1 MKRLLAAS
9 LLALLAPAV
18 AQAGDVRVAA
28 ADLSVGA
35 GSASAG
41 TRAPIRF
48 NLVGLHWQGPGRV
61 LFRTRSVGGRW
72 SSWRRAAPEI
82 DDLPDRGARERGRE
96 HGWHVGNPYW
106 TGLSDRIAYRL
117 LGRVRRVRA
126 YFIRSEAPL
135 LPVRTLSVAGSPPI
149 IPRLSWGANER
160 MRRGRPQYAKSVRF
174 AVVHHTA
181 GSNSYTRSESA
192 AIIRGIEA
200 YHVKAN
206 GWNDIGYNFLVDKYG
221 QVFEGRFGGMTRN
234 VVGAHAQGF
243 NIGSVGVSLLGSYD
257 SRGPSPTALT
267 ALARL
272 LAWRLDI
279 AHVDPL
285 STFSWIS
292 TGNPR
297 FPSGTPV
304 FLRTIA
310 GHRDT
315 GFTDCP
321 GNALYARIPSLARA
335 VAATGVPKLYFPRAR
350 GSLGGDVRFS
360 GRLSAALP
368 WSVTVRDASGRTVA
382 RAGRTSRTIAWRW
395 DSSGARGTGYAWTIA
410 ARGVRPATG
419 RIGGRGQNPP
429 AALLSEVSA
438 SPAIVTPS
446 DDGPGDYTTVRYRLA
461 FDALVTV
468 TFADASGT
476 IATLFSEPRVAG
488 PHSFRFTVAGLPDGR
503 YRVVIRAETADGR
516 IATATAPVLVSR
528 LLRRFAA
535 APAVFSP
542 NRDGRLDRITFSF
555 ELARTASVRLTVRQ
569 PGRVVAVP
577 LERELEAGEHRLT
590 WDGSR
595 PGGRIQDG
603 RYLAALRVS
612 GETATV
618 SLETAFVSDTRPPT
632 VSLVS
637 RRPLRVR
644 VSETATLTIRL
655 RGRRT
660 RLRVRAGV
668 ARLPGAA
675 RRGRLVAQDDA
686 GNRSKPLRFP

>member
-18 AQAGDVRVAA
+18 ARAGDVRIVA

-35 GSASAG
+35 ARARAG

-48 NLVGLHWQGPGRV
+48 NLVGLHWQGSGRV
-61 LFRTRSVGGRW
+61 LLRTRSVAGRW
-72 SSWRRAAPEI
+72 SSWRRAAPEG
-82 DDLPDRGARERGRE
+82 DDLPDRGGRERGHERA
-96 HGWHVGNPYW
+96 WHVGNPYW
-106 TGLSDRIAYRL
+106 TGLSDRLAYRL
-117 LGRVRRVRA
+117 FGRVRRLRA

-135 LPVRTLSVAGSPPI
+135 LPVRTLSIAGSPPI

-160 MRRGRPQYAKSVRF
+160 MRKGRSQYAKSVRF

-181 GSNSYTRSESA
+181 GSNSYTRSQSA
-192 AIIRGIEA
+192 AIIRGIQA

-206 GWNDIGYNFLVDKYG
+206 GWNDIAYNFLVDKYG

-243 NIGSVGVSLLGSYD
+243 NVGSVGVSLLGSYG
-257 SRGPSPTALT
+257 SAAPSQAALA

-272 LAWRLDI
+272 LAWRLDV

-297 FPSGTPV
+297 FPVGTPV

-321 GNALYARIPSLARA
+321 GNVLYARIPFVART
-335 VAATGVPKLYFPRAR
+335 VAAMGVPKLYFPRVR

-368 WSVTVRDASGRTVA
+368 WSVTVRDAAGRTVA
-382 RAGRTSRTIAWRW
+382 VGARTSRSIAWRW
-395 DSSGARGTGYAWTIA
+395 DSSGAGGTGYGWTIEA
-410 ARGVRPATG
+410 KGVRPATG
-419 RIGGRGQNPP
+419 RIGGRGRNPP
-429 AALLSEVSA
+429 PALLSEVSA

-446 DDGPGDYTTVRYRLA
+446 DDERGDYTSVRYRLGFA
-461 FDALVTV
+461 ALVTV
-468 TFADASGT
+468 TFADARGT

-488 PHSFRFTVAGLPDGR
+488 PHSFRLTVAGLPDGR
-503 YRVVIRAETADGR
+503 YRVVVRAEAADGR
-516 IATATAPVLVSR
+516 IATASALVLVSR
-528 LLRRFAA
+528 LLRGFAA
-535 APAVFSP
+535 VPTLFSP
-542 NRDGRLDRITFSF
+542 NRDGRLDRIRFSF
-555 ELARTASVRLTVRQ
+555 ALARAASVRLTVRQ
-569 PGRVVAVP
+569 PARVVAVP
-577 LERELEAGEHRLT
+577 FSRELEAGEHRVP
-590 WDGSR
+590 WDGWR

-612 GETATV
+612 AEGATV
-618 SLETAFVSDTRPPT
+618 SVETPFVSDTRPPT

-644 VSETATLTIRL
+644 VSEAATLTIRL

-660 RLRVRAGV
+660 TIRVPAGV
-668 ARLPGAA
+668 ARLPRAA
-675 RRGRLVAQDDA
+675 WRGRLVAQDDA
-686 GNRSKPLRFP
+686 GNRSKPLRFR